1 MRMVICILLAVVVTV
16 DLDTLNLMI
25 IDIYIEREPQENYK
39 IYQTLVVLTL
49 VFLIIKTFV
58 LDIKDDKYSDNLYIR
73 NIS

>member
-25 IDIYIEREPQENYK
+25 IDIYIERESQENYK